1 MTERVLG
8 RLLLLAGA
16 IVVVGSLLPWHI
28 VDGFGGTELNIDG
41 IDSPNN
47 GVVTLVLG
55 VLVAVLGWRI
65 VDGNHR
71 PRRAILAVTI
81 LTAGAAGWAL
91 LDARNAEDDVVGEGR
106 TNELFRAAV
115 DLDRAY
121 GQWVLLG
128 GAILSV
134 LVALALTRAGVARD
148 VKPTEADPA

>member
-16 IVVVGSLLPWHI
+16 IVVVGSLLPWH
-28 VDGFGGTELNIDG
+28 VVGGFGGTELNIDG
-41 IDSPNN
+41 IDTPNN

-55 VLVAVLGWRI
+55 VLVAVFGWRI

-81 LTAGAAGWAL
+81 LTAGAAVWAL

-106 TNELFRAAV
+106 TSELFRAAV

-121 GQWVLLG
+121 GQWVLLA

-134 LVALALTRAGVARD
+134 LVALALTRAGAARD
-148 VKPTEADPA
+148 ATPAEPDPS